1 MARRTQGSAMW
12 MVVSKAADP
21 AKFELIKIGAPK
33 DHKPGTD
40 TKEKL
45 EITDLEEEYSK
56 KYLDGG
62 GLSDTG
68 TATFSIL
75 ADPKNPAHQRLFSMV
90 ASGES
95 ATFIQGWPG
104 EKRGSVAHI
113 VPEVDEDTGA
123 ITLSNQR
130 TWTKYK
136 AYVDSFPLDI
146 DANSVVQTAVT
157 LQRQTAPEWVWE
169 TSAPQPPVVGP

>member
-12 MVVSKAADP
+12 MVVPTTSDP
-21 AKFELIKIGAPK
+21 EKFELIKIGAPK

-113 VPEVDEDTGA
+113 VPEVAENGE

-146 DANSVVQTAVT
+146 DANTVVQTTVT
-157 LQRQTAPEWVWE
+157 LQRQSAPEWIWE
-169 TSAPQPPVVGP
+169 TAAPEPPVVVP

>member
-12 MVVSKAADP
+12 MVVPKTSNP
-21 AKFELIKIGAPK
+21 ATFELIKIGAPK

-104 EKRGSVAHI
+104 EKRGSVVHI
-113 VPEVDEDTGA
+113 VPVVDEATGEV
-123 ITLSNQR
+123 TLSNQR

-146 DANSVVQTAVT
+146 DANSVVQTTVT
-157 LQRQTAPEWVWE
+157 LQRQTAPDWVWE
-169 TSAPQPPVVGP
+169 TEAPQAPVGP